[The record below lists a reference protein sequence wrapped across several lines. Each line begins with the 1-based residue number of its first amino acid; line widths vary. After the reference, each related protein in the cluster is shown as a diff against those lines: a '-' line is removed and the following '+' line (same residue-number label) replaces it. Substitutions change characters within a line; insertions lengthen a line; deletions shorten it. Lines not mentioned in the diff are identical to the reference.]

1 MLYTIIIRPL
11 ELLFELI
18 FAQAM
23 GIIRKGP
30 GVAIIVLSLIINIL
44 VLPLYNRAD
53 KMQEEENQKAKS
65 LEKGIKHIK
74 ETFSGDERVMML
86 NTYYRQNDY
95 SPLSALKGSMSLL
108 LEIPFFIAAYNFLSN
123 LELLKD
129 TSFGPLADLGAPDA
143 MFTIGGFVIN
153 VLPILMTVINLIS
166 SAI

>member
-65 LEKGIKHIK
+65 LEKGHQAHK
-74 ETFSGDERVMML
+74 GD
-86 NTYYRQNDY
+86 
-95 SPLSALKGSMSLL
+95 
-108 LEIPFFIAAYNFLSN
+108 FLW
-123 LELLKD
+123 
-129 TSFGPLADLGAPDA
+129 
-143 MFTIGGFVIN
+143 
-153 VLPILMTVINLIS
+153 
-166 SAI
+166 